1 MLEAIDDILKKF
13 GSCFK
18 RTETFSWFVIIVFG
32 IIVRSDFKGITSI
45 LGALIIKP
53 ASYHNALH
61 FFRSTAFNL
70 VNLKNQWANIVIE
83 KFSLKAI
90 DGRIFIIGDHTKVV
104 KEAKYM
110 PGIKKHHQESEN
122 SSKAEY
128 IYGHDIGVIGT
139 LTKGSIM
146 HCVPLDVEIHGG
158 SDDVNALSNPE
169 IAESTSN
176 YKLLQMVSR
185 FVIATNRKSFLLL
198 DAGFSTGEVF
208 EETYNLNKKT
218 LYDMVT
224 LITRAK
230 RHYVGF
236 EKPEEILFNRKIP
249 KYGNKVELSLLFKSS
264 LDRFTTANLNIYG
277 KTESVQYLCLD
288 LFWKP
293 AKRIIRFVL
302 VKTYE
307 KTMILMCSDL
317 NIDPKMIIVAYT
329 YRFKIEV
336 SFKNLKHVI
345 GGFCYHF
352 WTKCMPK
359 LSKSQTKTDLSVV
372 TKKEDISKI
381 SSTFRATQIFAFLSC
396 IALGILMLLS
406 ETLPK

>member
-1 MLEAIDDILKKF
+1 M
-13 GSCFK
+13 
-18 RTETFSWFVIIVFG
+18 II
-32 IIVRSDFKGITSI
+32 
-45 LGALIIKP
+45 P
-53 ASYHNALH
+53 
-61 FFRSTAFNL
+61 
-70 VNLKNQWANIVIE
+70 
-83 KFSLKAI
+83 
-90 DGRIFIIGDHTKVV
+90 
-104 KEAKYM
+104 
-110 PGIKKHHQESEN
+110 
-122 SSKAEY
+122 
-128 IYGHDIGVIGT
+128 
-139 LTKGSIM
+139 
-146 HCVPLDVEIHGG
+146 
-158 SDDVNALSNPE
+158 
-169 IAESTSN
+169 
-176 YKLLQMVSR
+176 
-185 FVIATNRKSFLLL
+185 
-198 DAGFSTGEVF
+198 
-208 EETYNLNKKT
+208 
-218 LYDMVT
+218 
-224 LITRAK
+224 
-230 RHYVGF
+230 
-236 EKPEEILFNRKIP
+236 NRKIP

-307 KTMILMCSDL
+307 KTMVLMCSDL

-406 ETLPK
+406 ETLPKLVWQNYSGWLRTYSKTTPSIETTRDAVRNLYNRNYRKVAIYKTLSLIQKHQKLKKQKSAKTVYNTGNFSYNETA